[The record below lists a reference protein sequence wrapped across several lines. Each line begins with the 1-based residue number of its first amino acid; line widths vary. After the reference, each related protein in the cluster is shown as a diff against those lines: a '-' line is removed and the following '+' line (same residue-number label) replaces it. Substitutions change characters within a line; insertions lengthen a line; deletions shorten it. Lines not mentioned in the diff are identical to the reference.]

1 MTRRLRPRISTEGGF
16 GLIELMIALTVLVV
30 GIAGT
35 MAVFAGSILSLQHSS
50 QEGTALT
57 LADRQLEA
65 YRSLDYSC
73 IPASL
78 PGSIPSGCQSYTA
91 GTFPNPYE
99 ASHNTSSTESPDH
112 KTYTVTTAISTTGSS
127 KQVTVSVTQQGSS
140 GVLARESSYF
150 SSAGETAGG

>member
-1 MTRRLRPRISTEGGF
+1 MRRRLRPSISREDGF

-35 MAVFAGSILSLQHSS
+35 MAVFAGSILVLQHST

-78 PGSIPSGCQSYTA
+78 PASIPSGCQSYTA
-91 GTFPNPYE
+91 GAFPNPYE
-99 ASHNTSSTESPDH
+99 NSHTTSASESPDH
-112 KTYTVTTAISTTGSS
+112 RTYSVTTTISTTGSS
-127 KQVTVSVTQQGSS
+127 KQVTVSVTAQGA
-140 GVLARESSYF
+140 GTVLARESSYF
-150 SSAGETAGG
+150 SSAGETGAG